1 MLALSQAQAADLK
14 DLTLLGFAPGQEL
27 SASLNNSFIKDK
39 SVYVEI
45 NGAVAKRLGVRDYGE
60 EPMPLAHFVK
70 LAHSSIFNTRSKRRR
85 PCLLMFRFLFKS
97 RS

>member
-70 LAHSSIFNTRSKRRR
+70 LAQSVR
-85 PCLLMFRFLFKS
+85 PIV
-97 RS
+97 